1 MYVNASGYVGVPK
14 AREDFLTSDI
24 LHSLSRFPCD
34 SKFDNHFPHIEYI
47 K

>member
-1 MYVNASGYVGVPK
+1 MYVNASGYVGVPE
-14 AREDFLTSDI
+14 AHEDFLTSDI